1 MNISLGERRIM
12 EENSIEK
19 LKLENERLKVSN
31 YILRRENEL
40 IMGNIG
46 LICKDKEELLKNLK
60 KKDEKPKKAT
70 FKDFLKRIYN
80 RLMRRK

>member
-40 IMGNIG
+40 IIGNIG
-46 LICKDKEELLKNLK
+46 LICKDKEELLKKLK
-60 KKDEKPKKAT
+60 EKDEGTKKET